1 MKKFTCFFAALM
13 VCAMSFAADY
23 QKVTAVP
30 TDWSGE
36 YLLVYENSAT
46 EAYVW
51 SGVDANN
58 SYQTATI
65 ADGKISAT
73 DLVTIT
79 IAPTNGGK
87 YSVVVNGGT
96 NDGKYISGTADNN
109 RLNFNA
115 TVSDNTLTFEKDG
128 IKIESN
134 TSVMR
139 FNSAKDNLRFRYF
152 KASSYTKQKAVQL
165 YKKAQ
170 GEEIAATAIAL
181 DKETLELE
189 QYRAEKLVATL
200 TPAEATT
207 AVVWTS
213 SDENVATVS
222 GRGLVSAVGVGTAVI
237 TATAGELKA
246 TCNVTVTEAKAIT
259 CAEAVEIAKT
269 AAGNNVAAEGGKYVI
284 RGYVTELAGKPA
296 EDMEKF
302 GNYSVWMADT
312 KDGGKVFEAY
322 QVKPADGKTIVAVG
336 DYVEVVGELTKFNET
351 YETMGKGTSTIKVIT
366 PSAINYTKEGA
377 AKAVKV
383 IENGQLVI
391 IRDGV
396 RYNAVGTVI
405 E

>member
-1 MKKFTCFFAALM
+1 MRKLTCFFAALT
-13 VCAMSFAADY
+13 VCAMAFAADY
-23 QKVTAVP
+23 QKVTAAP

-51 SGVDANN
+51 SGVDAA
-58 SYQTATI
+58 SCYQTATI
-65 ADGKISAT
+65 ADGKITAE

-79 IAPTNGGK
+79 IAATSDGK
-87 YSVVVNGGT
+87 YSVAVNGGT
-96 NDGKYISGTADNN
+96 NDGKYINGNSSANKIEFGTTA
-109 RLNFNA
+109 
-115 TVSDNTLTFEKDG
+115 SDNTLTYESG
-128 IKIESN
+128 SVKIESN

-139 FNSAKDNLRFRYF
+139 FNSAVNNLRFRYF
-152 KASSYTKQKAVQL
+152 KAASYAGQKAVQL

-189 QYRAEKLVATL
+189 QYRTGKLVATL

-207 AVVWTS
+207 TVVWTS
-213 SDENVATVS
+213 SDDKVAVVS
-222 GRGLVSAVGVGTAVI
+222 NRGLVSATGVGTATI
-237 TATAGELKA
+237 TATAGELTA
-246 TCNVTVTEAKAIT
+246 ICAVTVTAAKAIT

-269 AAGNNVAAEGGKYVI
+269 ATGNNVAAEGGKYVI
-284 RGYVTELAGKPA
+284 RGYVTELAGTPSD
-296 EDMEKF
+296 DMEKF
-302 GNYSVWMADT
+302 GNYSLWMADT

-322 QVKPADGKTIVAVG
+322 QVKPVDGKTIAAVG
-336 DYVEVVGELTKFNET
+336 DYIEVVGELTQYNGT
-351 YETMGKGTSTIKVIT
+351 YETIGKGAATIEIIT
-366 PSAINYTKEGA
+366 PSALPYTEESA
-377 AKAVKV
+377 TKAVKV
-383 IENGQLVI
+383 IENGQLII